1 VVSIGTLIEVG
12 MVHARVLGSGS
23 QENRS
28 QTFKKD
34 RTKADLPSV
43 NPIGAF
49 DSTLRVAATDTAKD
63 SVRDRA
69 GIVSKIRTPGPCGA
83 GSRWGSGQEEEVVG
97 WPRCVARR
105 GRAPSGHS

>member
-1 VVSIGTLIEVG
+1 VVSIVTLIKAGTVP
-12 MVHARVLGSGS
+12 ARVLGSGS

-28 QTFKKD
+28 GTFKKD

-49 DSTLRVAATDTAKD
+49 DSTLTVAATDTAKD

-69 GIVSKIRTPGPCGA
+69 GVVCKIRTPGPCGA
-83 GSRWGSGQEEEVVG
+83 GSRWGSGQEEEVAG
-97 WPRCVARR
+97 
-105 GRAPSGHS
+105 